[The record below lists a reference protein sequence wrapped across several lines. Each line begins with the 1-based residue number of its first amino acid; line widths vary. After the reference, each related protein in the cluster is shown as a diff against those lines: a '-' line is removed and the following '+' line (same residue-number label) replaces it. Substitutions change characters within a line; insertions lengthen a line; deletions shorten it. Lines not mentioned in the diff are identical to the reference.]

1 MSVHDAKG
9 VICQIDNRTG
19 AESSAR
25 QVVGGGID
33 STVAVAAVP
42 ETYAD
47 MNFLLR
53 LQDKAPQLNI

>member
-53 LQDKAPQLNI
+53 L